1 MPCMPTGAGS
11 AQVLQECRPMAAK
24 LPSQHPR
31 QVPALQQMLQHV
43 PRQGSGLLPLRCL
56 VHCSNGKTLPATALL
71 NLLVT

>member
-1 MPCMPTGAGS
+1 
-11 AQVLQECRPMAAK
+11 MAAK